1 MTLFGR
7 NRREHDLVEEID
19 THLALAEEEY
29 RRAGMSDE
37 DARDAARRAFGG
49 VLKTRQVY
57 REQNGWR
64 WFDALMLDA
73 RVGVRTL
80 LRDRGFALTAT
91 LVLGLGI
98 GVNNMM
104 FTIIYA
110 HTLRGLTI
118 PEPDRVL
125 MGSFTDERG
134 TDTALS
140 WLEYEE
146 IRDQARVSNE
156 LAALG
161 PTLPVAVGDPDRA
174 PDRYN
179 ATYVTANALD
189 TLGIRPVL
197 GRGFTPDEG
206 RTPGSAVALLGTRA
220 WEARYARNPAIVGS
234 EILVNGQPRTV
245 VGILPDRSGFPSV
258 AEVWL
263 PILQAPGL
271 SLDDRGARVL
281 RPVGRVRGGHDVD
294 EARAEL
300 VAMLTGLSSAAAG
313 GTVEARLLPRVTP
326 ISARFF
332 GNPTDPAW
340 IAFITAGF
348 LVLLVSCANVA
359 NLLLARGTAR
369 GREIAIRGSLGASQW
384 RVFAQVLI
392 ETSVIAVAGAVL
404 GLGLSLAFVRGFASL
419 IPADTLP
426 YWVHYTMDPTVF
438 AALVMVALGT
448 VLICGL
454 LPAVQ
459 ASKTDVRRALRDG
472 GWGSTGRP
480 AGGWTTAFMTTQIAL
495 AVVLLAAGVTNWLD
509 ETGPTPA
516 DRRIAARDILTA
528 SLSLPNDRYRL
539 PEQRADFFRSLTE
552 RVSSLAGVTAV
563 SVTSVV
569 PRAGAAEQ
577 RLQLSPGAPTLPDEL
592 PRVWTVSIGPDYFST
607 LRIPLLQGR
616 EFVHGDSAGEGVAVV
631 NRRFVTLFSPDEA
644 AVGRRISVINASTGQ
659 LRTVTIVGVSDDI
672 THRNEVDPTVYLP
685 LSATTPTSVEVLVR
699 STLGPAAMASA
710 LRDSVRALDS
720 TLPVFQAATLDRAMH
735 NAGWNPRVSAR
746 LLGSLIVI
754 VLVLSGVGLYAA
766 TAQIVH
772 ARTKEFGIRVAVGAR
787 PLALCRLVVH
797 RAAWHVVLGLG
808 FGVLGAMGWGILF
821 GVDNSGG
828 GATRFAT
835 PEVLTPIAIVLL
847 CIMAAACALPIR
859 QAVRLDPVAT
869 LRHD

>member
-1 MTLFGR
+1 MRLFGR
-7 NRREHDLVEEID
+7 ARRERELTEEID

-29 RRAGMSDE
+29 RRAGMSDA

-49 VLKTRQVY
+49 VLKTRQMY
-57 REQNGWR
+57 RDQGGWR
-64 WFDALMLDA
+64 GLDTLMLDA

-80 LRDRGFALTAT
+80 FRDRGFALTAI

-110 HTLRGLTI
+110 HTLRGLPI
-118 PEPDRVL
+118 PQADRVL

-134 TDTALS
+134 ADTALS
-140 WLEYEE
+140 WLEYED

-179 ATYVTANALD
+179 ATYVTANALE
-189 TLGIRPVL
+189 TLEIRPFL
-197 GRGFTPDEG
+197 GRGFTPAEG
-206 RTPGSAVALLGTRA
+206 RVPDSAVALLGTRA
-220 WEARYARNPAIVGS
+220 WEARYARNPAIVGG

-245 VGILPDRSGFPSV
+245 VGILPERSGFPSA

-263 PILQAPGL
+263 PILQAPEL
-271 SLDDRGARVL
+271 SLDDRSARVL
-281 RPVGRVRGGHDVD
+281 RPVGRVRDGHDAD

-300 VAMLTGLSSAAAG
+300 EAMLTRLTAEG
-313 GTVEARLLPRVTP
+313 GSVEARLLPRVTL

-332 GNPTDPAW
+332 GNPKDPAW

-359 NLLLARGTAR
+359 NLILARGAHR
-369 GREIAIRGSLGASQW
+369 VREMAIRGSLGASRR
-384 RVFAQVLI
+384 RVFAQVLT

-404 GLGLSLAFVRGFASL
+404 GLGLSLAFVRVFASL
-419 IPADTLP
+419 VPADTLP

-438 AALVMVALGT
+438 GALVMVAFST

-472 GWGSTGRP
+472 GWGSSGRLT
-480 AGGWTTAFMTTQIAL
+480 GGWTTAFMTVQIAL

-509 ETGPTPA
+509 ESGPTPA

-528 SLSLPNDRYRL
+528 SLSLSSDRYRL
-539 PEQRADFFRSLTE
+539 PEQRATFYQSLADHVSSMPGIVAVSLT
-552 RVSSLAGVTAV
+552 SPL
-563 SVTSVV
+563 

-577 RLQLSPGAPTLPDEL
+577 RLELSPGSATPLEQL
-592 PRVWTVSIGPDYFST
+592 PRVWSLSIAPDYFAT
-607 LRIPLLQGR
+607 LRVPLMQGR
-616 EFVHGDSAGEGVAVV
+616 EFVHGDSSGEGVVIV
-631 NRRFVTLFSPDEA
+631 NRRFVTMFSA
-644 AVGRRISVINASTGQ
+644 GKAVVGRRFSIITAATGQ
-659 LRTVTIVGVSDDI
+659 PRTVTVVGVSEDI
-672 THRNEVDPTVYLP
+672 SHRGESDPIVYLP
-685 LSATTPTSVEVLVR
+685 LSATTPTTVQVLVR
-699 STLGPAAMASA
+699 STLGSAAMASA

-720 TLPVFQAATLDRAMH
+720 NLPVFQTATLDRAMYD
-735 NAGWNPRVSAR
+735 AGWNPRVSAR
-746 LLGSLIVI
+746 LLGALIVI

-766 TAQIVH
+766 TAQTVH

-787 PLALCRLVVH
+787 PLALCRLVVQ
-797 RAAWHVVLGLG
+797 RAASYVVLGLG
-808 FGVLGAMGWGILF
+808 FGVLGAMGWAILF

-828 GATRFAT
+828 GPTRLAS

-847 CIMAAACALPIR
+847 GIMALACALPIR
-859 QAVRLDPVAT
+859 RAVRLDPVAT
-869 LRHD
+869 LRQD